1 MLLYLLFPILHTI
14 VCFKQNYLQ
23 VVVTVTVKTWSF
35 WIEVYSL
42 MDLYPAQDV
51 NVYIYRKLQ
60 NYVFTSR
67 LINPLILGFAVSFMN
82 IGNLKPQC

>member
-1 MLLYLLFPILHTI
+1 
-14 VCFKQNYLQ
+14 
-23 VVVTVTVKTWSF
+23 
-35 WIEVYSL
+35 